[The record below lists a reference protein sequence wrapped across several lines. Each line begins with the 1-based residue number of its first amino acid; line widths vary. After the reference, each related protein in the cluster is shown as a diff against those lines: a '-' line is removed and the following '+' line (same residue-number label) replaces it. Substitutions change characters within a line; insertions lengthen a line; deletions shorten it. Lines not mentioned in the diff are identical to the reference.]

1 MKKLFMTLVAAVMAV
16 SASAQVYV
24 GGTFS
29 VNGNETKIQA
39 AGLEK
44 ATKNT
49 TYEFLPEIGYNI
61 DKDLALG
68 VALGWQGT
76 TKGGAKA
83 FEVNPY
89 ARLTFV
95 HSKYVNVFVD
105 GGVGYK
111 NYYSNQDGESFY
123 IGLKPGLSVNL
134 NKNFSFVTKVGFF
147 GWAKENN
154 YGDNAKKTLTQWG
167 AKLDGNNIQFGV
179 YYNF

>member
-29 VNGNETKIQA
+29 VDGHK
-39 AGLEK
+39 EK
-44 ATKNT
+44 AKAANNIEVTTDNT

-68 VALGWQGT
+68 VAFGWQGA

-83 FEVNPY
+83 FEINPY

-147 GWAKENN
+147 GWSKTND
-154 YGDNAKKTLTQWG
+154 YNARTRTTDLG